1 MPAAGILDLGV
12 SVAFPPKSLLNFE
25 FTPLWFCVGA
35 FYHPQKRALAPLLI
49 EKRPFRRDCRRDCA
63 SPIPRRKSFGK
74 GVIIASDTMI
84 YGCAGLFVKNPPV
97 ARRRTCYSTKRL
109 ELPELTRSHCTLV
122 TAVRKSQRTCAPRQR
137 RRKLKGS
144 EIASIVSASPPLK
157 ARYQLITHTFH
168 SYSPVDTARLASIS
182 ASPLDDRYYRK
193 DGPIYTPHLSALDT
207 ARRGRTYLPKIDILR
222 EVGLS
227 TLAK

>member
-1 MPAAGILDLGV
+1 M
-12 SVAFPPKSLLNFE
+12 LNFE

-74 GVIIASDTMI
+74 GVIIASDTDDLRLCRI
-84 YGCAGLFVKNPPV
+84 VRENPPV
-97 ARRRTCYSTKRL
+97 ARRRTLLPVLRARKTKRL
-109 ELPELTRSHCTLV
+109 ELPELSRSHCTLV

-157 ARYQLITHTFH
+157 ARYQLITHTSQ
-168 SYSPVDTARLASIS
+168 SYSPVDTARLSSIS
-182 ASPLDDRYYRK
+182 ASPLDARYYRK
-193 DGPIYTPHLSALDT
+193 IYTPHLSALDT
-207 ARRGRTYLPKIDILR
+207 ARRVEHICPK
-222 EVGLS
+222 S
-227 TLAK
+227 TFSEK